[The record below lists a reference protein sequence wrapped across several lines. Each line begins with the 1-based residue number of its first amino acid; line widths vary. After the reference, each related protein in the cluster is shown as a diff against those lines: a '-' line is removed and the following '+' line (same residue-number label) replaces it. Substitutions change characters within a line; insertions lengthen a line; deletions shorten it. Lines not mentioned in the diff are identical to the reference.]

1 MGNWAQA
8 TQAAESVIED
18 NLARVSRVT
27 LWLVGGKVNDGA
39 EIMHIHA
46 NIVDEEGET
55 VKLRYEIP
63 TEMHNELDT
72 EKAVMGYAV
81 EVIMNHLVLPQ
92 YFEKFD

>member
-18 NLARVSRVT
+18 NLAQVSGVT
-27 LWLVGGKVNDGA
+27 LWLVGSA
-39 EIMHIHA
+39 EGTIESGMHIHA
-46 NIVDEEGET
+46 NIVDEDGET
-55 VKLRYEIP
+55 VKLRFEIP
-63 TEMHNELDT
+63 KEMHDELDT

-81 EVIMNHLVLPQ
+81 EVITNHLVLPQ